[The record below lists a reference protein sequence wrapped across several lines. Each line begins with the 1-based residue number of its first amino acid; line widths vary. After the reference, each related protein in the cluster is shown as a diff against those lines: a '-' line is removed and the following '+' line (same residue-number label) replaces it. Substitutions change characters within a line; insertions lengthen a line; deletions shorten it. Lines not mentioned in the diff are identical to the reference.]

1 MTAKDPG
8 DSGDYM
14 MLNDVVSIAG
24 LHGAHR
30 TFIAGMNDRMPP
42 VLARARKQP
51 DRARWPAKGRE
62 YRK

>member
-1 MTAKDPG
+1 MTAKDP
-8 DSGDYM
+8 GDYM

-42 VLARARKQP
+42 VLTRTRKQLT
-51 DRARWPAKGRE
+51 ALAGSAPAKGRE